1 MDRVGGSAARTRSLV
16 TDRSGRSG
24 PRAYVLVI
32 GRHDCRAFELPVVGE
47 LAIGRDGEADVM
59 IDDRAVSRCHARLI
73 AAGGEVRIVDR
84 GSRNGTRVNGV
95 PVDGAR
101 VLASGDE
108 IAIGDALLLLH
119 LPHRAELEITA
130 DGASLRVGERE
141 IIIAD
146 PAMIRIYELLARIG
160 RGDLTVLV
168 CGETGVGKENAAYAV
183 HHHSAR
189 RAGPFI
195 SINCAA
201 IQETL
206 AESELFGH
214 EKGAFSGAAST
225 KAGLLE
231 AAAGGTVF
239 LDEVGELPLAVQ
251 AKLLRAVEARRVTPV
266 GSLRERELD
275 VRIVAATNRDL
286 DGEVRTGRFR
296 RDLLYRL
303 NAATVVLP
311 PLRERPRELALLAR
325 AFLDEA
331 CRRVGRAT
339 PAIAPSAMRALAA
352 YGWPGNVRELRNTME
367 LAAVTA
373 EGAAIEAR
381 DLTLAT
387 RFDGPARPP
396 APAPDSLAPGAEFR
410 PITEELSQLEARR
423 MAEALDAAGGVHTR
437 AAALIGMPLRTFTT
451 KVKLYG
457 LRARGARR

>member
-1 MDRVGGSAARTRSLV
+1 
-16 TDRSGRSG
+16 
-24 PRAYVLVI
+24 VLAI

-47 LAIGRDGEADVM
+47 LAIGRDVDADVVV
-59 IDDRAVSRCHARLI
+59 DDRSVSRCHARLI

-95 PVDGAR
+95 AIDGAR
-101 VLASGDE
+101 LLASGDE
-108 IAIGDALLLLH
+108 IAIGDAVLVLH
-119 LPHRAELEITA
+119 LPRRIEVPIAA
-130 DGASLRVGERE
+130 DEAPLQIGERE
-141 IIIAD
+141 VIVAD
-146 PAMIRIYELLARIG
+146 PVMVRIYELLARIG

-214 EKGAFSGAAST
+214 EKGAFSGAACT

-286 DGEVRTGRFR
+286 DDEVRAGRFR

-311 PLRERPRELALLAR
+311 PLRERPRELVLLSR
-325 AFLDEA
+325 VFLDEA
-331 CRRVGRAT
+331 CRRVGRAV

-352 YGWPGNVRELRNTME
+352 HGWPGNVRELRNTME
-367 LAAVTA
+367 LVAVTV
-373 EGAAIEAR
+373 EGDVVEAR
-381 DLTLAT
+381 DLELAI
-387 RFDGPARPP
+387 RLD
-396 APAPDSLAPGAEFR
+396 APATLSVPVAEGSSPGPGFR
-410 PITEELSQLEARR
+410 PITEEVSQLEARR
-423 MAEALDAAGGVHTR
+423 MAEALDATGGVHTR

-457 LRARGARR
+457 LRARNGRR

>member
-119 LPHRAELEITA
+119 LPHRGELEITA

-141 IIIAD
+141 IIVAD
-146 PAMIRIYELLARIG
+146 PAMVRIYELLARIG

-214 EKGAFSGAAST
+214 ERGAFSGAAST

-239 LDEVGELPLAVQ
+239 LDEVGDLAPELQ
-251 AKLLRAVEARRVTPV
+251 AKLLRFLEERRFERV
-266 GSLRERELD
+266 GGSSTLTID
-275 VRIVAATNRDL
+275 TRIVAATNRRLED
-286 DGEVRTGRFR
+286 EVAAGRFR
-296 RDLLYRL
+296 QDLFFRL
-303 NAATVVLP
+303 NVVALELP
-311 PLRERPRELALLAR
+311 PLRARAADILPLALHLLA
-325 AFLDEA
+325 
-331 CRRVGRAT
+331 T
-339 PAIAPSAMRALAA
+339 LAA
-352 YGWPGNVRELRNTME
+352 RHRRT
-367 LAAVTA
+367 
-373 EGAAIEAR
+373 
-381 DLTLAT
+381 
-387 RFDGPARPP
+387 PP
-396 APAPDSLAPGAEFR
+396 R
-410 PITEELSQLEARR
+410 
-423 MAEALDAAGGVHTR
+423 
-437 AAALIGMPLRTFTT
+437 
-451 KVKLYG
+451 
-457 LRARGARR
+457 